1 MKNKSSLR
9 VIWNMIEEKN
19 ENLSKLFRKEIHM
32 KKSLKSRK
40 NEEKKTLDP
49 TMMQTYCIHSENK
62 TRL

>member
-1 MKNKSSLR
+1 
-9 VIWNMIEEKN
+9 MIEEKN